1 MRRLLRLNILA
12 MKTKSDILKLLQ
24 INRERIRRFGVK
36 ELGVFGSFAR
46 EEQTAGS
53 DVDILVDLENKT
65 FDAYM
70 SLLFFLEELFG
81 LKVDLVMKGTIK
93 PRIREKILS
102 ETVYVEGL

>member
-1 MRRLLRLNILA
+1 

-24 INRERIRRFGVK
+24 VNRERIRRFGVK
-36 ELGVFGSFAR
+36 ELGIFGSFAR

-70 SLLFFLEELFG
+70 GLLFFLEELFG

-93 PRIREKILS
+93 PRIRERILS